1 MIEMEMLMVSDSSM
15 EVISVVEQQPLN
27 SIAKVFLRCIILC
40 KPARNGN
47 FDTSVSGHDGICNFR
62 FPYGTL
68 VLIFF
73 PLLNHIDSSSGCVM
87 GFSFS
92 FFYSFLHLVINIA
105 VSVKEYT

>member
-1 MIEMEMLMVSDSSM
+1 MVSDCRVK
-15 EVISVVEQQPLN
+15 VISDVELQPLN
-27 SIAKVFLRCIILC
+27 PIAKVFLRCIILC

-47 FDTSVSGHDGICNFR
+47 FDTSVVGHDGICNFR

-87 GFSFS
+87 GFVFL
-92 FFYSFLHLVINIA
+92 FFYYFFSHLVISIA
-105 VSVKEYT
+105 VSVIEYTQLK

>member
-1 MIEMEMLMVSDSSM
+1 MIEMKMLMVSDWCTQCGV
-15 EVISVVEQQPLN
+15 EVILDVEQQPLK

-47 FDTSVSGHDGICNFR
+47 FDKSVIGHDGICNFR

-73 PLLNHIDSSSGCVM
+73 PLLSHIDLSSGCVM
-87 GFSFS
+87 GFL
-92 FFYSFLHLVINIA
+92 FLFLFLYPSCH
-105 VSVKEYT
+105 